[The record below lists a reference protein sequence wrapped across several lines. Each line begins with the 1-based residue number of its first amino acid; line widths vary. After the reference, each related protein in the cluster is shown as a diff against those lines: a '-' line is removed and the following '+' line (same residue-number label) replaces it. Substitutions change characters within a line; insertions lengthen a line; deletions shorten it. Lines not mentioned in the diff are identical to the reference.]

1 MDPFTIAMLG
11 STALSVFGQL
21 LGGQSAKEAADL
33 DAFNIET
40 DRELGKAQA
49 LQNSNNRLEIYNQNV
64 STNIASFAASGRDV
78 GADRSVSAF
87 MQRQKEIVGKDLKS
101 NATMALMEANKATA
115 QASAV
120 RAEGRAAKQS
130 ATIGA
135 LTSIASGAF
144 QYYDVKTAA
153 APATSSLA
161 PTTSVRPK
169 MRPY

>member
-1 MDPFTIAMLG
+1 MDPITIAMLA
-11 STALSVFGQL
+11 STGLSAFGKL
-21 LGGQSAKEAADL
+21 MGGGAANEAAKL

-49 LQNSNNRLEIYNQNV
+49 ISNSNNRLEVYRQNM

-78 GADRSVSAF
+78 GSDRSVSAF
-87 MQRQKEIVGKDLKS
+87 MQRQKEIVGKDLKA

-115 QASAV
+115 QANAV
-120 RAEGRAAKQS
+120 RSEGKAAKQS

-144 QYYDVKTAA
+144 QYYDVKTQ
-153 APATSSLA
+153 ATPEL
-161 PTTSVRPK
+161 
-169 MRPY
+169 

>member
-1 MDPFTIAMLG
+1 MNPLMIA
-11 STALSVFGQL
+11 STVFSVFGQL
-21 LGGQSAKEAADL
+21 SAGQAAKEAAEL
-33 DAFNIET
+33 DAFGIET

-49 LQNSNNRLEIYNQNV
+49 IENANTRLEVYKSNM

-87 MQRQKEIVGKDLKS
+87 MERQKEIVGKDLKS
-101 NATMALMEANKATA
+101 NATMALIVANKATA

-153 APATSSLA
+153 TSSLA
-161 PTTSVRPK
+161 PNTSLRPK

>member
-1 MDPFTIAMLG
+1 MDPITIAMLG
-11 STALSVFGQL
+11 STAFSAFGQL
-21 LGGQSAKEAADL
+21 LSGGAKKEGAEL

-49 LQNSNNRLEIYNQNV
+49 IANSNNRLEVYMQNM
-64 STNIASFAASGRDV
+64 STNIASFAASGRDI

-87 MQRQKEIVGKDLKS
+87 MQRQKEIVGKDLES
-101 NATMALMEANKATA
+101 NATMALIEENKATA
-115 QASAV
+115 QANAV

-144 QYYDVKTAA
+144 KYYDVKT
-153 APATSSLA
+153 
-161 PTTSVRPK
+161 TT
-169 MRPY
+169 

>member
-1 MDPFTIAMLG
+1 MAFPLLMLA
-11 STALSVFGQL
+11 STALSAVGQI
-21 LGGQSAKEAADL
+21 AAGNAAEQTAEL

-49 LQNSNNRLEIYNQNV
+49 IANSNNRLEIYNQNV

-101 NATMALMEANKATA
+101 NATMALIEANKATT
-115 QASAV
+115 QANAV

-161 PTTSVRPK
+161 PITSVRPK
-169 MRPY
+169 IRPY

>member
-1 MDPFTIAMLG
+1 MDPITIAMLG
-11 STALSVFGQL
+11 STAFSAFGQL
-21 LGGQSAKEAADL
+21 LSGGAQKEAAEL

-49 LQNSNNRLEIYNQNV
+49 IANSNNRLEVYRQNM
-64 STNIASFAASGRDV
+64 STNIASFAASGRDI

-87 MQRQKEIVGKDLKS
+87 MQRQKEIVGKDLES

-115 QASAV
+115 QANAV

-144 QYYDVKTAA
+144 QYYDVKTA
-153 APATSSLA
+153 SLA
-161 PTTSVRPK
+161 PTTSLRPK
-169 MRPY
+169 IRPY

>member
-11 STALSVFGQL
+11 STALSAFGQL
-21 LGGQSAKEAADL
+21 SAGQAQKEAAEL

-49 LQNSNNRLEIYNQNV
+49 IANSNNRLEAYRQNM
-64 STNIASFAASGRDV
+64 STNIASFAASGRDI

-101 NATMALMEANKATA
+101 NATMALMEANKATS
-115 QASAV
+115 QANAV
-120 RAEGRAAKQS
+120 RAEGRAAKKS

-144 QYYDVKTAA
+144 QYYSVKTAA
-153 APATSSLA
+153 VPETSSLA
-161 PTTSVRPK
+161 PTTSSAPT
-169 MRPY
+169 

>member
-1 MDPFTIAMLG
+1 MSALMLA

-21 LGGQSAKEAADL
+21 GAGKAAEEGSKL

-49 LQNSNNRLEIYNQNV
+49 FQNANARADVYRSNM

-87 MQRQKEIVGKDLKS
+87 LQKQKEVVGKDLKS
-101 NATMALMEANKATA
+101 NATMALIEANKATA

-120 RAEGRAAKQS
+120 RAEGRAARQS

-135 LTSIASGAF
+135 LTSIVSGAF
-144 QYYDVKTAA
+144 QYYDVRTAS
-153 APATSSLA
+153 TLSLA
-161 PTTSVRPK
+161 PTTSLRPK
-169 MRPY
+169 MRPF